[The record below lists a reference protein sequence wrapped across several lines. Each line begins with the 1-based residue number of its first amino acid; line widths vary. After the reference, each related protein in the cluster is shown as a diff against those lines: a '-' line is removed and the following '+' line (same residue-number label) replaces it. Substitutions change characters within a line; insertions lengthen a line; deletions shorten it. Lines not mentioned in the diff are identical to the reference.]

1 MKGNRGWIGFAAVLL
16 VTSGA
21 VAVLSAV
28 LSKDP
33 VLVRGL
39 GVSAG
44 LAAVVQY
51 AGFGFTKYLM
61 RRKLHVFAAWGGA
74 MGIRFLSLI
83 AYALIV
89 IKRPD
94 LMLPPA
100 PTLVTF
106 AALLF
111 VTSSV
116 EPLFLN
122 A

>member
-1 MKGNRGWIGFAAVLL
+1 MKGNRGWIGFAAVLML
-16 VTSGA
+16 TSGG
-21 VAVLSAV
+21 VAGVATV

-33 VLVRGL
+33 VLVRAI

-44 LAAVVQY
+44 LAAVAQY
-51 AGFGFTKYLM
+51 VGFACAKYLM
-61 RRKLHVFAAWGGA
+61 YRKMNVFAAWGGA
-74 MGIRFLSLI
+74 MAVRLLSLVI
-83 AYALIV
+83 YALVV

-106 AALLF
+106 AALLL
-111 VTSSV
+111 VTSIV